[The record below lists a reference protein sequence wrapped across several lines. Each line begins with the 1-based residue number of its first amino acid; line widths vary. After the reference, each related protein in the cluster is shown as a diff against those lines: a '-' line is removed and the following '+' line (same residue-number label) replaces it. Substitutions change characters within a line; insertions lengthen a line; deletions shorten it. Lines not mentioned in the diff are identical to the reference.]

1 MFFRYPPGPQI
12 VQKRAKEF
20 ESGRPLPDD
29 DPVPLNRMNFSRS
42 ELARLSSKKLVPN
55 VCERAQEYE
64 TRVEPR
70 RDPSGTST
78 SSGQSVFKRIQR
90 DSRSL
95 DSSGILLFDE
105 HFFRIYKKYKI
116 AKCTLLKLFFINKRQ
131 IILYC
136 PTI

>member
-105 HFFRIYKKYKI
+105 LFFRIYK
-116 AKCTLLKLFFINKRQ
+116 N
-131 IILYC
+131 
-136 PTI
+136 TIC

>member
-1 MFFRYPPGPQI
+1 M
-12 VQKRAKEF
+12 QKRAKEF
-20 ESGRPLPDD
+20 ESGRPLPEN

-70 RDPSGTST
+70 RDPVRDFVTPPNTGPTI
-78 SSGQSVFKRIQR
+78 VKRIQR

-95 DSSGILLFDE
+95 DSSGI
-105 HFFRIYKKYKI
+105 
-116 AKCTLLKLFFINKRQ
+116 T
-131 IILYC
+131 
-136 PTI
+136 TI